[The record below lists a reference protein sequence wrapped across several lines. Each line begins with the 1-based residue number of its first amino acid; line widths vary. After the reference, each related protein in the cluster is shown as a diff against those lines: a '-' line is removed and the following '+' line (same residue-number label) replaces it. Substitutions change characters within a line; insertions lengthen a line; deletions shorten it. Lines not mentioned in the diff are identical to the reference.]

1 MIKVAQAAKRYTT
14 AYKKRVAD
22 SNFRMTLDKEK
33 ILEALKQV
41 YDPEI
46 PVDIVNLGLVYEIR
60 VEGEKVYVKM
70 TTTGLSCPFRGLIA
84 AQVKRVIR
92 KIEGVREVRVELIYD
107 PPWTLEMVSQEG
119 RRMMGWWY

>member
-1 MIKVAQAAKRYTT
+1 LIKVAQAAKRYTT
-14 AYKKRVAD
+14 AYKKGVAN

-70 TTTGLSCPFRGLIA
+70 TTTGPDCPFRNLVT
-84 AQVKRVIR
+84 AQVEGVIR
-92 KIEGVREVRVELIYD
+92 TIEGVKDVLVELTYD
-107 PPWTLEMVSQEG
+107 PPWALEMVSQEG